1 MNIRIHHL
9 TIWQKWLSA
18 WLLWGIVSMNTEN
31 IKGALWIILNSRQ
44 CRNGLEKEIKSKNIK
59 NISK

>member
-1 MNIRIHHL
+1 
-9 TIWQKWLSA
+9 
-18 WLLWGIVSMNTEN
+18 MNTEN
-31 IKGALWIILNSRQ
+31 IEVELWIILNSRH